1 MEQPIIRDTL
11 FLRQKAKPCGQDG
24 ALTEEERKVGEDLL
38 DTLRAKQDTCV
49 GLAANMIGKNL
60 AIIAV
65 SLGPINVLL
74 YNPVITSRKD
84 PYPAEEGCLSLS
96 GVRKTLRYQTIT
108 VTYRDGNFAQHTQTF
123 SGFPAQ
129 IIQHEC
135 DHLQGILI

>member
-1 MEQPIIRDTL
+1 MVQPILHDAL
-11 FLRQKAKPCGQDG
+11 FLQQKARPCGRQG
-24 ALTEEERKVGEDLL
+24 ALTEEEKQVGRDLL
-38 DTLRAKQDTCV
+38 DTLSAHSETCV
-49 GLAANMIGKNL
+49 GLAANMIGQNL
-60 AIIAV
+60 AVIAV
-65 SLGPINVLL
+65 SLGPVNVLL
-74 YNPVITSRKD
+74 YNPVITSRKN